1 MCDSIPTITQESGVP
16 SEAIPARTSGVLW
29 MGSSVL
35 LIQEYETA
43 VANGYN
49 VQHGK
54 QGFVGVRDRLDT
66 AGCIQQ

>member
-1 MCDSIPTITQESGVP
+1 
-16 SEAIPARTSGVLW
+16 